1 LDNTTEQILFN
12 ESFDI
17 NYLLKLKPNLNN
29 NNYHFNSTCDIS
41 NNSSQS
47 NNELNNLYRNSNYN
61 NNNNNN
67 KINESYD
74 NKSIDFTATG
84 LASTTTCI
92 NNTDYLFDD
101 FNLNCEEFQICNN
114 NNLNE
119 KNQSS
124 NLFDLDD
131 EDLDYLENNR
141 VMDTIEF
148 DENVT
153 VEVSSNSLIN
163 NKNEEDVFLASN
175 SSFNSTSS
183 SLNATTKTTIMFNLN
198 NYENTS
204 CTLTKKR
211 SPVTHHHNINH
222 AFKCLMFRN
231 NTTNNNNNKQKKFRT
246 RIERSKNERKFYQRQ
261 RTSSAKISLL
271 DLNELIKLKRNLFED
286 EHQINKEQHK
296 QPQCDTNNLELII
309 QQLKQAASADARA
322 QNLKLYR
329 PSFKV
334 EKLLNDSRGM
344 KKYLID
350 YDFLML
356 SSSQQQ
362 QQQQYPRI
370 SKSKTIS
377 LNNLSSYNYDDLLN
391 NVDIDDNIFIEK
403 SVEFKQEND
412 CFEMDYLEED
422 DDENVNSIKS
432 NRCSSGYLSD
442 Y

>member
-1 LDNTTEQILFN
+1 MKPNNTT
-12 ESFDI
+12 
-17 NYLLKLKPNLNN
+17 N
-29 NNYHFNSTCDIS
+29 NNYQLNSTCDIS
-41 NNSSQS
+41 NNSIQS
-47 NNELNNLYRNSNYN
+47 NNELNNLYRNN
-61 NNNNNN
+61 NNNNNQI
-67 KINESYD
+67 INESYD
-74 NKSIDFTATG
+74 KTIDFTAAV
-84 LASTTTCI
+84 LANTCI

-114 NNLNE
+114 LND

-141 VMDTIEF
+141 VMIDTIEF
-148 DENVT
+148 DENVS
-153 VEVSSNSLIN
+153 VEVSSN
-163 NKNEEDVFLASN
+163 NKNEDDLFLASN
-175 SSFNSTSS
+175 SSFNSTTTSS
-183 SLNATTKTTIMFNLN
+183 SLNATTKTAIMLN

-222 AFKCLMFRN
+222 PLRCLMFKN
-231 NTTNNNNNKQKKFRT
+231 NTANNNNNKQKKFRT
-246 RIERSKNERKFYQRQ
+246 RVERSKNERKFYQRQ

-271 DLNELIKLKRNLFED
+271 DLNELIKLKKNLFED
-286 EHQINKEQHK
+286 EQINQKDQESQQQKQQQEQLN
-296 QPQCDTNNLELII
+296 CETNSLELII
-309 QQLKQAASADARA
+309 QQLRQAASADARA

-362 QQQQYPRI
+362 HPRI
-370 SKSKTIS
+370 TKSKTIS
-377 LNNLSSYNYDDLLN
+377 LNNLSSYKFEDDDNDMIN
-391 NVDIDDNIFIEK
+391 NVDSDDNLFIDK
-403 SVEFKQEND
+403 CVSKQQEND
-412 CFEMDYLEED
+412 CFEMDYFEED

>member
-17 NYLLKLKPNLNN
+17 NYLLKLKPNSNINN
-29 NNYHFNSTCDIS
+29 NNYQLNSTCDIS
-41 NNSSQS
+41 NNSTQS
-47 NNELNNLYRNSNYN
+47 TNDLNNLYRNNYN
-61 NNNNNN
+61 NNDN
-67 KINESYD
+67 INESYD
-74 NKSIDFTATG
+74 ITTAA
-84 LASTTTCI
+84 LATNNTTCI

-101 FNLNCEEFQICNN
+101 FNLNCEEFQICNS
-114 NNLNE
+114 NNLDD

-131 EDLDYLENNR
+131 EDLDYLENDR
-141 VMDTIEF
+141 VMDTIQF
-148 DENVT
+148 DDNVT
-153 VEVSSNSLIN
+153 VEVSSNNAII
-163 NKNEEDVFLASN
+163 NKNEDDLFLASN

-204 CTLTKKR
+204 CTLTRKR
-211 SPVTHHHNINH
+211 SPVTHHHIINH
-222 AFKCLMFRN
+222 PLKCLMFKN
-231 NTTNNNNNKQKKFRT
+231 NTTNNNKQKKFRT
-246 RIERSKNERKFYQRQ
+246 RNERSKNERKFYQRQ

-271 DLNELIKLKRNLFED
+271 DLNDLIKLKKNLFED
-286 EHQINKEQHK
+286 EQQNQKEEQ
-296 QPQCDTNNLELII
+296 QQCETNSLELII

-362 QQQQYPRI
+362 YPRI
-370 SKSKTIS
+370 TKSKTIS
-377 LNNLSSYNYDDLLN
+377 LNNLSSYKYDDDDLVN
-391 NVDIDDNIFIEK
+391 NIDSEDNIFIEK
-403 SVEFKQEND
+403 CASKQEND
-412 CFEMDYLEED
+412 CFEMDYFEED